1 MRSGKFKINENELIY
16 DTNLTNGPRETNDGF
31 SRAVFFQTEPEPKG
45 EMGMVSKVNLVDVY
59 SSSFLILNNL
69 EPQLEI
75 KNGKVIFVFQGSDE
89 IYRLLNLFNE
99 EDTQVSVA
107 KFVTAIKTLRGRM
120 LTLKESANGTYEK
133 GRASYVG

>member
-1 MRSGKFKINENELIY
+1 
-16 DTNLTNGPRETNDGF
+16 
-31 SRAVFFQTEPEPKG
+31 
-45 EMGMVSKVNLVDVY
+45 MGMVSKVNLVDVY

-107 KFVTAIKTLRGRM
+107 QFVAAVKTLRGRM
-120 LTLKESANGTYEK
+120 LTLKERVNGAYEK
-133 GRASYVG
+133 GRAYVG